1 VAYSGSQNQPQGQS
15 GFDGEQIYSIA
26 SLEEVQ
32 KHVVTG
38 RDKLYKYLVCRK
50 YFSFQE
56 IQYTEQA
63 LLAHTPCREDQV

>member
-1 VAYSGSQNQPQGQS
+1 M
-15 GFDGEQIYSIA
+15 YSIA